1 MSKIPSIKVKVE
13 NVDSFRFARDT
24 NIQFQ
29 YVYDCYYKASYK
41 KFDQGNCC
49 VNNNLHQQMK
59 LIKTNFS
66 MLRLFI
72 SEYKFT
78 VSNTS

>member
-13 NVDSFRFARDT
+13 NVDRIIFVRDT

-29 YVYDCYYKASYK
+29 YVYDRYYKASYK

-59 LIKTNFS
+59 LKKNKLSTAQVI
-66 MLRLFI
+66 
-72 SEYKFT
+72 
-78 VSNTS
+78 